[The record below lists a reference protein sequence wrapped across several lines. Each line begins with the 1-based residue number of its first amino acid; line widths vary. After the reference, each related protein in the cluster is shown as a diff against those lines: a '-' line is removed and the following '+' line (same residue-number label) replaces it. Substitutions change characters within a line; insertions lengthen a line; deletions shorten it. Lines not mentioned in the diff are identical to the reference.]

1 MNRRFALWVSSIG
14 ALAISSVI
22 ASCASTAPGS
32 ASEKPERTGQPAR
45 VAYLNYGAGPG
56 GQRLEIVNQS
66 HTDRT
71 ELYSRARPI
80 EEAVT
85 KVASDEILEELIGFF
100 RTKGFFEHSA
110 KGPAPVTGNGQY
122 SQALEIEAPG
132 EYVHVTVHKGL
143 TSDERQR
150 FLECAQAFVLI
161 YNDTY
166 QLQSVDRAPDW
177 DPSGGAARPSQGGSA
192 GAKKSPDR

>member
-1 MNRRFALWVSSIG
+1 MNRRYALWRSSIG
-14 ALAISSVI
+14 ALAISWTI
-22 ASCASTAPGS
+22 ASCASTAPT
-32 ASEKPERTGQPAR
+32 ASGTGQPAR
-45 VAYLNYGAGPG
+45 VAYVNYGASPG

-85 KVASDEILEELIGFF
+85 KVATDEIMEELIGFF

-110 KGPAPVTGNGQY
+110 KGPAPATGDGQY

-132 EYVHVTVHKGL
+132 EYVHMTVHKGL

-177 DPSGGAARPSQGGSA
+177 DLSRGGARPSPGGGA